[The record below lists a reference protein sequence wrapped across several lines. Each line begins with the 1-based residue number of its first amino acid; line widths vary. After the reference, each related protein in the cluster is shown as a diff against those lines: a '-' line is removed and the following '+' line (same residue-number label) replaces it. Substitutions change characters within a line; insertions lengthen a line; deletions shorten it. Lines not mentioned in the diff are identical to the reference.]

1 MNIKVKILEK
11 LRDVMCGEY
20 DVKNI
25 SINKIKGNIILKTE
39 MSYVNHSD
47 VLFLLAFLD
56 SKEKA
61 FIRNFKVIDK
71 NTLKINVK
79 ER

>member
-1 MNIKVKILEK
+1 MKLKIRILEK

-25 SINKIKGNIILKTE
+25 SINKNKGNITLKTE
-39 MSYVNHSD
+39 MSHLNHTD

-61 FIRNFKVIDK
+61 SIRNFKVIDK

-79 ER
+79 E